1 MKHLLRISMVTI
13 ALAILGTTS
22 PLYACSCSEGT
33 MELSPAEARA
43 VFRGWFDSFKG
54 ALFIGRVTALEAV
67 ENDQAGSRVI
77 EMKVTFSVE
86 RYWKG
91 VEGRTITIFTGA
103 GCCDCGVKYSMG
115 KRYFVLAQKI
125 EKQLRTDICTSPK
138 GLDDVKAYEKE
149 FGRGMVPQWPK

>member
-13 ALAILGTTS
+13 ALAILGATS
-22 PLYACSCSEGT
+22 PLYACSCVGGT
-33 MELSPAEARA
+33 IELSPAEARA
-43 VFRGWFDSFKG
+43 AFRGWFDSFKG

-67 ENDQAGSRVI
+67 ESDQDGSRVT

-91 VEGRTITIFTGA
+91 VDGRTITIFTGA
-103 GCCDCGVKYSMG
+103 GCCDCGVKYSVV

-125 EKQLRTDICTSPK
+125 KKQLRTDICTSPK
-138 GLDDVKAYEKE
+138 GLDDVKTYEKE
-149 FGRGMVPQWPK
+149 FGQGDAY